1 MSDLQITH
9 AGTVQTQDR
18 QGPMNPTAPF
28 GQVGSLFSSNLAS
41 CKPPLNQVFVAIT
54 IIEDGS
60 GFTTLIAEDPDKYIN
75 TATAAHDQ
83 SALNGATST
92 EGVLGQAIG
101 SETFP
106 VGMTL
111 YGRWTEIQLSRGTIV
126 AYIG

>member
-60 GFTTLIAEDPDKYIN
+60 GFTTLIAEDPDKFAN
-75 TATAAHDQ
+75 TAVA
-83 SALNGATST
+83 SAERFNFSN
-92 EGVLGQAIG
+92 IIF
-101 SETFP
+101 SCHN
-106 VGMTL
+106 L
-111 YGRWTEIQLSRGTIV
+111 YYIKLYRYFQLK
-126 AYIG
+126 YN